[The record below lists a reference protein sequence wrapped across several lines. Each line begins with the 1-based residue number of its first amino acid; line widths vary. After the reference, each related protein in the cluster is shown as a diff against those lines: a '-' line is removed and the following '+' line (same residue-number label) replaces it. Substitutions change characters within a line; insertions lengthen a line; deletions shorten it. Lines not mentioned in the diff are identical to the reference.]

1 MKSKLEEDIFRAKTT
16 LLIDIITMQLLY
28 AIKDISPDETPFM
41 LENEVRFKNLNDG
54 FSYAGSTQSKL
65 LENADLLLELFKGYL
80 NVMNSKGEK
89 MLENSGSVRFLHGLE
104 DPFEEPT
111 LQCNP
116 DDLSLYLTNKTDDDK
131 VVASTRC
138 NETPRESHQ
147 EAIIPA
153 SGQMFHQNGE
163 YSRLQNKLVSLKDS
177 VDGEALDFLKRAF
190 EFGPKNS
197 DQAIGTRK
205 EIYER
210 IHDIVQTRESV
221 SGKSIQ

>member
-16 LLIDIITMQLLY
+16 LLIDIISMQLLY
-28 AIKDISPDETPFM
+28 AIKDISPDETPFV

-89 MLENSGSVRFLHGLE
+89 MLENSRSVRFLHGLE

-111 LQCNP
+111 LQCDP

-131 VVASTRC
+131 VVA
-138 NETPRESHQ
+138 HQ
-147 EAIIPA
+147 EAIIPS

-190 EFGPKNS
+190 EFDPKNS

>member
-16 LLIDIITMQLLY
+16 LLIDIISMQLLY
-28 AIKDISPDETPFM
+28 AIKDISPDETPFV

-89 MLENSGSVRFLHGLE
+89 MLENSRSVRFLHGLE

-111 LQCNP
+111 LQCDP

-131 VVASTRC
+131 VVA
-138 NETPRESHQ
+138 HQ
-147 EAIIPA
+147 EAIIPS

-190 EFGPKNS
+190 EFDPKNS

-210 IHDIVQTRESV
+210 IHDIVQRRESV

>member
-28 AIKDISPDETPFM
+28 SIKDISPDDTPFVS
-41 LENEVRFKNLNDG
+41 ENEVRFKNLNDD
-54 FSYAGSTQSKL
+54 FSNAGSTQSKL

-80 NVMNSKGEK
+80 NMMNSKGVK
-89 MLENSGSVRFLHGLE
+89 MLENSGSVQFLLGLV
-104 DPFEEPT
+104 DPFEEPK
-111 LQCNP
+111 LRCEP

-138 NETPRESHQ
+138 NETPHESHQ
-147 EAIIPA
+147 EVIIPS
-153 SGQMFHQNGE
+153 SGEILYQNGE
-163 YSRLQNKLVSLKDS
+163 YSRLRNKLVSLKDS
-177 VDGEALDFLKRAF
+177 LDGEALDFLKRAF
-190 EFGPKNS
+190 EFDPKNN
-197 DQAIGTRK
+197 DQAIGTRE

-221 SGKSIQ
+221 SGKSI